1 MDKEKLMTTVEDT
14 KELILRELKS
24 LNAKKD
30 IAPNEWENFEHA
42 VNILEKCVKI
52 CHMDKENEYMDY
64 EERTG
69 EARTHHMPMDS
80 YNYMPHT
87 GRRYSNGRFAPMRT
101 GHSINDRMI
110 DRLERMY
117 DEAQS
122 DHERE
127 VVGSWIDRIRND
139 TRGQQ
144 Y

>member
-1 MDKEKLMTTVEDT
+1 MEEKLMTTVEDT

-30 IAPNEWENFEHA
+30 IAPNEWENFEKA

-52 CHMDKENEYMDY
+52 CHMDKENNYMDY

-69 EARTHHMPMDS
+69 GFRTHHMPMDS
-80 YNYMPHT
+80 YNYAPHT
-87 GRRYSNGRFAPMRT
+87 GRRYSMRT

-110 DRLERMY
+110 DKLERMY
-117 DEAQS
+117 DEAQT